1 MLQKLRDQTQGFGF
15 RVLVGVLIF
24 VLAIFGFGAFN
35 LFVTGEP
42 DVATVN
48 GEDITQQALLTA
60 TEREQRR
67 LAMQLG
73 EQFDPS
79 QIDLGQLQLRA
90 LQQLIDRALLFQ
102 ALDELGMDVS
112 QHSVDESVR
121 GNPAFQIDGR
131 YDADTYRQV
140 VQALRYSP
148 AEFLRETR
156 VLAALEQLQGG
167 MSDTGFVTDWELAQS
182 ARLLNQQR
190 DLAYL
195 VFGAADFVDS
205 ISLPDEDV
213 RLYYDE
219 NALEYQTDE
228 SADVLF
234 VELSATDLVDDPAV
248 EVTEDEVQAAY
259 AADVEAA
266 LIGDQRQSSHILL
279 AVGEERT
286 AEAAQQLLAQILDL
300 L

>member
-15 RVLVGVLIF
+15 KVLVGVLIF

-79 QIDLGQLQLRA
+79 QLDLGQLQLRA

-121 GNPAFQIDGR
+121 GNPAFQLYGR
-131 YDADTYRQV
+131 
-140 VQALRYSP
+140 
-148 AEFLRETR
+148 
-156 VLAALEQLQGG
+156 
-167 MSDTGFVTDWELAQS
+167 
-182 ARLLNQQR
+182 
-190 DLAYL
+190 
-195 VFGAADFVDS
+195 
-205 ISLPDEDV
+205 
-213 RLYYDE
+213 
-219 NALEYQTDE
+219 
-228 SADVLF
+228 
-234 VELSATDLVDDPAV
+234 
-248 EVTEDEVQAAY
+248 
-259 AADVEAA
+259 
-266 LIGDQRQSSHILL
+266 
-279 AVGEERT
+279 
-286 AEAAQQLLAQILDL
+286 
-300 L
+300 